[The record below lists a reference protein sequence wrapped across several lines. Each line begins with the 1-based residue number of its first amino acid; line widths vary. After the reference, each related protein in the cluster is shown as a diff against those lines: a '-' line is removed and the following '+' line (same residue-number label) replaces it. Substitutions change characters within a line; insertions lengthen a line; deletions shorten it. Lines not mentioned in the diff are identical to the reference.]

1 MPKAD
6 LLKNATDFE
15 GQFNSWFGSAV
26 KPLIDDSRARY
37 RMVLADKEERE
48 ERGLSALPS
57 TKTVEVVDKAKESA
71 LVEYHKDI
79 KSISYT
85 SKAVQNPDST
95 QLAQWLTAIVHYRM
109 NAIDGFPFF
118 TWHDSSLK
126 AAFTDGIEAAMV
138 RWRKESFEIE
148 KTVYFDH
155 IQGKEIDEG
164 TFGGIKAA
172 WVDDLQPIPFDMAF
186 SEEKVKETVVCK
198 DTWWI
203 DQLIP
208 GENILW
214 DFKSPMLDVNLGQRC
229 LVKLWLSVDEIVD
242 YMDKGVFDKKKR
254 EEIESY
260 QAVKSTDT
268 TISDPTKIDTAS
280 AVTDTGDSNLVPMW
294 IFWEKVGFRWM
305 VSFSL
310 DGKLL
315 LTKDRKPSDD
325 IFFNGRR
332 VNVLPVR
339 IGYTDKALHE
349 NIGRSLPQ
357 VIAPIEDQYIDHINN
372 VNDISK
378 NMARGGRIRLSP
390 GHDVDIDQVLNGG
403 VFQAEQGEVEFIQY
417 NPGVMEGLRAA
428 DMTAASIN
436 AIAPV
441 GVTPVNIAP
450 KGTNKTLGVSQ
461 MIQNSTDAK
470 RYCQLMVRNQTFFK
484 PLLWLIAQM
493 EFAYETDQI
502 ALKIAA
508 NQVPGFKP
516 PVTIDPRTGG
526 GMIDVSVLDFGVDV
540 EINAGLGEMPDI
552 EKFQNLM
559 QFKAF
564 CDQIGIRLDPQML
577 GQLGASLAGYSFDRF
592 NPQLPQEPEPKPKL
606 DSKLTVTAGWID
618 LPIEVQKMLVDKWIN
633 GQVATDTKI
642 DAQLNEMMHNGNP
655 QPAQGAI
662 PDMAR
667 GREAAAMSRG
677 GQIGGEGGY

>member
-1 MPKAD
+1 MAD
-6 LLKNATDFE
+6 TELLKNAGDFE
-15 GQFNSWFGSAV
+15 TQFNSWFNSAM

-37 RMVLADKEERE
+37 RMYLSDKAERE

-57 TKTVEVVDKAKESA
+57 TKSVEVVDKAKESA
-71 LVEYHKDI
+71 LVEYHKDLKAI
-79 KSISYT
+79 TYT
-85 SKAVQNPDST
+85 SKSIDIPEAN
-95 QLAQWLTAIVHYRM
+95 QLAAWLTALVHYRM
-109 NAIDGFPFF
+109 DSIDGFPFF
-118 TWHDSSLK
+118 SWHDNSLK
-126 AAFTDGIEAAMV
+126 AGFTDGIEAAMV
-138 RWRKESFEIE
+138 RWKKESYKESN
-148 KTVYFDH
+148 TLYFDH
-155 IQGKEIDEG
+155 INNLEIDERQYKE
-164 TFGGIKAA
+164 IKAA
-172 WVDDLQPIPFDMAF
+172 WDESIAPMPFESAF
-186 SEEKVKETVVCK
+186 TKETVTEEVVCK

-203 DQLIP
+203 DSLVP
-208 GENILW
+208 GENVLW
-214 DFKSPMLDVNLGQRC
+214 DFKAPLFDVNQGQKC
-229 LVKLWLSVDEIVD
+229 LVKIRLTVDEIMS
-242 YMDKGVFDKKKR
+242 YMDKGIFDKKKR
-254 EEIESY
+254 EEIENYRSID
-260 QAVKSTDT
+260 STT
-268 TISDPTKIDTAS
+268 QTSDPTAIAPATKTVDM
-280 AVTDTGDSNLVPMW
+280 GDDNRVELW
-294 IFWEKVGFRWM
+294 IFWEKVSFRWM

-310 DGKLL
+310 EGKLL

-428 DMTAASIN
+428 DMTSAAIN
-436 AIAPV
+436 SLAPV
-441 GVTPVNIAP
+441 GVSPVNIAP

-461 MIQNSTDAK
+461 MIQGATDAK

-493 EFAYETDQI
+493 EFAYETDQV
-502 ALKIAA
+502 ALTIAA
-508 NQVPGFKP
+508 GQVPGFKP
-516 PVTIDPRTGG
+516 PITVGPDGQP
-526 GMIDVSVLDFGVDV
+526 MIDVGVLDFNVDV
-540 EINAGLGEMPDI
+540 QINAGLGEMPDV

-564 CDQIGIRLDPQML
+564 CDQIGIKLDPTIL
-577 GQLGASLAGYSFDRF
+577 GQLGASLAGYAFDRF
-592 NPQLPQEPEPKPKL
+592 NPQLPQSPEPKPKL
-606 DSKLTVTAGWID
+606 DSKLTVSAGWID
-618 LPIEVQKMLVDKWIN
+618 LPVEVQMMLVEKWRT

-642 DAQLNEMMHNGNP
+642 DAQLNEMMHNGGAQP
-655 QPAQGAI
+655 QQH
-662 PDMAR
+662 PDMTQ
-667 GREAAAMSRG
+667 GPEAAAMSEG
-677 GQIGGEGGY
+677 GQIGGSASGS